1 MENPKP
7 LVVQGIRG
15 NRGERKYDLDLFGH
29 SVVVFTSLNRSSQ
42 DLQMSD
48 QGEVPLVLVRS

>member
-7 LVVQGIRG
+7 LVLQGIRG
-15 NRGERKYDLDLFGH
+15 NRGECKYDLDLFGL

-42 DLQMSD
+42 DLHVKD